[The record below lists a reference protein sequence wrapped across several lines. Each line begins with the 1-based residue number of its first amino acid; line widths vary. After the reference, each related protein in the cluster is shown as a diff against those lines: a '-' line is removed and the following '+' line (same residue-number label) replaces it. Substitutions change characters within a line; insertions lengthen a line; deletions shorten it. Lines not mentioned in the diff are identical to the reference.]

1 MMRWMR
7 ARFQSRP
14 ASRNAAVVAC
24 HARPNRA
31 RRNRGAVMVEYALLL
46 VAVGIPAIAGLSAGG
61 LATYK
66 TYVSAR
72 NTMLLP
78 IP

>member
-7 ARFQSRP
+7 ARFGSR
-14 ASRNAAVVAC
+14 ATATT
-24 HARPNRA
+24 RP
-31 RRNRGAVMVEYALLL
+31 RGAVMVEYALLL

-61 LATYK
+61 MATYN
-66 TYVSAR
+66 TYVRAR
-72 NTMLLP
+72 NSMLLP

>member
-7 ARFQSRP
+7 ARS
-14 ASRNAAVVAC
+14 
-24 HARPNRA
+24 
-31 RRNRGAVMVEYALLL
+31 RGAVMVEYALLL

-61 LATYK
+61 LATYN
-66 TYVSAR
+66 TYVRAR
-72 NTMLLP
+72 NSMLLP

>member
-1 MMRWMR
+1 MVRESLR
-7 ARFQSRP
+7 SRSKS
-14 ASRNAAVVAC
+14 AS
-24 HARPNRA
+24 RA
-31 RRNRGAVMVEYALLL
+31 RRRGAVMVEYALLL

-61 LATYK
+61 LATYN
-66 TYVSAR
+66 TYVRAR

>member
-7 ARFQSRP
+7 ARFQSGP
-14 ASRNAAVVAC
+14 ASRLTSVSRAS
-24 HARPNRA
+24 RTPRA
-31 RRNRGAVMVEYALLL
+31 RRSRGAVMVEYALLL

-61 LATYK
+61 LATYN
-66 TYVSAR
+66 TYVRAR

>member
-14 ASRNAAVVAC
+14 ASRVTGVQRAP
-24 HARPNRA
+24 RLA

-61 LATYK
+61 LATYN
-66 TYVSAR
+66 TYVRAR

>member
-1 MMRWMR
+1 MVRESLRWKRLR
-7 ARFQSRP
+7 ARG
-14 ASRNAAVVAC
+14 
-24 HARPNRA
+24 
-31 RRNRGAVMVEYALLL
+31 RGAVMVEYALLL

-61 LATYK
+61 LATYN
-66 TYVSAR
+66 TYVRAR